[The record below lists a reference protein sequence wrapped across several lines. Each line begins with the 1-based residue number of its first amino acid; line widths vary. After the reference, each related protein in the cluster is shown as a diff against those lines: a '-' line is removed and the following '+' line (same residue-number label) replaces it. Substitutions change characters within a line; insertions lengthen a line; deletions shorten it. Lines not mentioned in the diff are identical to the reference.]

1 MTQKWTLNVQEGLAG
16 DAILTFPP
24 DLLEKAGW
32 KEGDT
37 LEWIDLGDG
46 SWELKKKPVQISD
59 LPTEWVLV
67 EAVSSF
73 RMRYVVQV
81 PAGKSEWALDTVTM
95 NEACEFS
102 QEHLGEQIVSHRV
115 VSKEEALELFDADN
129 AYLRDWPEEK
139 KMGSFTPWKRP
150 DGSDQSEEA

>member
-1 MTQKWTLNVQEGLAG
+1 MTKQWILNVEEGLCG

-37 LEWIDLGDG
+37 LEWIDREDG
-46 SWELKKKPVQISD
+46 SWELKKKPTQ
-59 LPTEWVLV
+59 TQWVLV

-73 RMRYVVQV
+73 RMRYMVEV

-95 NEACEFS
+95 EEAIEFS
-102 QEHLGEQIVSHRV
+102 QGHLGEQIVSHRV

-129 AYLRDWPEEK
+129 AYLKGW
-139 KMGSFTPWKRP
+139 
-150 DGSDQSEEA
+150 SEEQKMKSFNSLKPD